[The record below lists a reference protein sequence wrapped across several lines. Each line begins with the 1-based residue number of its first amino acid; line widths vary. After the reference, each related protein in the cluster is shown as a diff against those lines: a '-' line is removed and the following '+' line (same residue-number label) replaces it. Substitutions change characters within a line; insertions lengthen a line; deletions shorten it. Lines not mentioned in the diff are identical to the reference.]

1 MYGKVTCDAGLL
13 ATHLTAWLEQF
24 LDWCGVY
31 IKKSGDDNCPL
42 PKPVFALPI

>member
-24 LDWCGVY
+24 LDCCGVY